1 MENQT
6 KDHLSYAKKA
16 PEATPWIASQSL
28 FDTNIKK
35 CFLIKGSTVIK
46 ANIAANGSGCVRID
60 SYLQVFSCSW
70 KELNNRNKSYK
81 PRFPPKKDNAASR
94 GAP

>member
-1 MENQT
+1 MESQT

-28 FDTNIKK
+28 FDPNIKK

-46 ANIAANGSGCVRID
+46 ANIAANGIGLRPHRLLSSGL
-60 SYLQVFSCSW
+60 SSCSW
-70 KELNNRNKSYK
+70 KELNNRNNSYK
-81 PRFPPKKDNAASR
+81 PRLPPSEC
-94 GAP
+94 